1 MREEA
6 SAQNPLL
13 ESPPDDH
20 VQRDELLK
28 WPWSTNHPAI
38 PVTTCRYRLG
48 QRFLVLVQLLL
59 FLFVVLQF
67 IIMYKKY
74 AVACSVLAVVGG
86 EAAIVQY
93 GPSSSSLPDYL
104 VTKPELFP
112 GRYDIPRWS
121 IDVVLY

>member
-1 MREEA
+1 MRGEA

-13 ESPPDDH
+13 ETPPDH

-67 IIMYKKY
+67 IMMYKKY
-74 AVACSVLAVVGG
+74 AVACSVLA

-112 GRYDIPRWS
+112 GRYEIHRWS

>member
-1 MREEA
+1 M
-6 SAQNPLL
+6 
-13 ESPPDDH
+13 
-20 VQRDELLK
+20 
-28 WPWSTNHPAI
+28 
-38 PVTTCRYRLG
+38 
-48 QRFLVLVQLLL
+48 
-59 FLFVVLQF
+59 
-67 IIMYKKY
+67 MYKKY

-112 GRYDIPRWS
+112 GRYEIHRWS

>member
-1 MREEA
+1 MRGEA

-48 QRFLVLVQLLL
+48 QRFLVLIQLLL

-74 AVACSVLAVVGG
+74 AAACSVLAVVGG
-86 EAAIVQY
+86 EAANVQY

-104 VTKPELFP
+104 VTEPELFP